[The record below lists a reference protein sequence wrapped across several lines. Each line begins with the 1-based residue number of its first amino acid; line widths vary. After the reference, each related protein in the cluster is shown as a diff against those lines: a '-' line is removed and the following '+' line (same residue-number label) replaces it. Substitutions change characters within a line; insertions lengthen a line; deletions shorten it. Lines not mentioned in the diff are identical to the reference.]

1 MPGPRDAWGLTGP
14 SEWTDAV
21 ASDRLKPETVADAL
35 AVAFTRALVEAIG
48 DPEHRAMA
56 AGEPSSG
63 DARGALVRWGRE
75 LEMGRE
81 TLRKTIVGQRWV
93 GLDEVDRASSHPVLG
108 PLLNAHLAECLPLA
122 LGVLHKAQD
131 SGQGTGFSPN
141 EGEGWVPARGPET
154 IQRRH
159 SMPEPL
165 DVLEARIRADLRA
178 LDQRLLADQRAGRA
192 PQAAQ
197 RDWAAIRRLM
207 GAPRAI
213 AQPRPG
219 MAAAV
224 RAAGVPSLA
233 DLVRDALRGG
243 SVKPSYR
250 IKREVQQRVSALQRE
265 REIETT
271 APQISG
277 EQIDSCL
284 GRLKRRGE
292 VEQVAHGRYR
302 ATATMKGGQPK
313 P

>member
-131 SGQGTGFSPN
+131 SGQGTGFGPN

-154 IQRRH
+154 IRRRH

-165 DVLEARIRADLRA
+165 DVLEERVRADLRT

-207 GAPRAI
+207 GSPRAI

-233 DLVRDALRGG
+233 DLVRDVLRDG

-250 IKREVQQRVSALQRE
+250 IKREVQQRVSDLQRE
-265 REIETT
+265 GGIETT
-271 APQISG
+271 APRISG

-292 VEQVAHGRYR
+292 VEQVTHGRYR
-302 ATATMKGGQPK
+302 ATPTMKGGQPK